1 MLGTS
6 LNPLASNQGA
16 LANQTLPQKYYQV
29 QLYTSDMRHQ
39 AHQQNILTN
48 HQPTGELV
56 PKEPK
61 ISIGIENVGGAK
73 NYPLTEAQVEANNQ
87 LIRYLAVKHDITH
100 VIGQSSEQ
108 DTSIQKTNIVVYMD
122 YVAVYGLDSA
132 VVSDSF
138 TIGNLIPEIIE
149 IYAPDTI
156 IRPEGTT
163 FDFELIS
170 AKAFDP
176 ENDINWVGFTSFWID
191 SAKMMNNGN
200 YIYLYDDGSSVVLY
214 QPNVTSGDVMIN
226 DGIYSFNI
234 PIYGSEI
241 LDTNLQTKTGLFK
254 WEFIV
259 QDEAGEYSK
268 IKEHNVFIK
277 QINFFN
283 IIGINVWPIAYS
295 STVFFKIF

>member
-1 MLGTS
+1 MKNFYNKFLF
-6 LNPLASNQGA
+6 LL
-16 LANQTLPQKYYQV
+16 
-29 QLYTSDMRHQ
+29 
-39 AHQQNILTN
+39 ILFYSCE
-48 HQPTGELV
+48 PEAI
-56 PKEPK
+56 EPK
-61 ISIGIENVGGAK
+61 ILALKNQQFSFQQDRGLIYFGVSVIDEYESQPLNSVSLLWYGSDKQNSPVMLNLLDDGTKGDILERDGLYSISVLNDE
-73 NYPLTEAQVEANNQ
+73 
-87 LIRYLAVKHDITH
+87 DSITH

-122 YVAVYGLDSA
+122 YIAVFGLDSA
-132 VVSDSF
+132 MVSDSF

-156 IRPEGTT
+156 TRPEGTT

-191 SAKMMNNGN
+191 SSKMMNNGN

-234 PIYGSEI
+234 PIYGSDI
-241 LDTNLQTKTGLFK
+241 LDTNLQTKTGSFK

-277 QINFFN
+277 
-283 IIGINVWPIAYS
+283 
-295 STVFFKIF
+295 